1 MTQLNDIKIY
11 NYFLFYRTH
20 LKEGND
26 SIKDELNTLKPDVKK
41 SAQEFKENFTKN
53 FQERYDQ
60 IDKIGQENEKIRVK
74 LWGKMCHL
82 MIS

>member
-1 MTQLNDIKIY
+1 MFN
-11 NYFLFYRTH
+11 RTH

-41 SAQEFKENFTKN
+41 SALEFKENFTKN